1 MKEQTVVIYKKE
13 YSKEEREAYKTLID
27 FIKLHIKYSSEIRRT
42 NRICNKDPENRPS
55 YKDIDQINK
64 EYKDTPSF
72 SLSDGSLASLDKSRH
87 IREFYIAYAIF
98 RGKTYEETLP
108 TKTGKKYWPPSQKKI
123 KEFIDFFNEKYQEYL
138 GLYQLHNV

>member
-1 MKEQTVVIYKKE
+1 MKEQTVVVYKKE
-13 YSKEEREAYKTLID
+13 YSKEEREAYKMLIQY
-27 FIKLHIKYSSEIRRT
+27 IKFHIKYSSEIRRT

-55 YKDIDQINK
+55 YKDIDQINR
-64 EYKDTPSF
+64 EYRDSVQF

-108 TKTGKKYWPPSQKKI
+108 TKTGKKYWPASQKKI
-123 KEFIDFFNEKYQEYL
+123 NEFLDLFNEKYQEYL
-138 GLYQLHNV
+138 GIYQLEKV